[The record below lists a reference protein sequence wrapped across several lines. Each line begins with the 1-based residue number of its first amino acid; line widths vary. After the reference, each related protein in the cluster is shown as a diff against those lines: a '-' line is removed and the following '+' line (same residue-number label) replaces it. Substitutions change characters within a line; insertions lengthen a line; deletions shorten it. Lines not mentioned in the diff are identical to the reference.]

1 MKIRRTSWF
10 GFIQKK
16 TLYNGKLKVL
26 DLFSGLEGWSQAFRD
41 RGHDVL
47 TLDMDPRFDS
57 DFCIDIREFGTLHLP
72 WKPDIVLASPPCNA
86 FSVASIGKHWG
97 GGKKAYVPKS
107 EGAKLGIELVEH
119 TKDLIRAID
128 PDYFVIENPRG
139 LLRKLK
145 LLDEFERHTVTY
157 CQYGETRMKPTDL
170 WGGFPPSLKLKAP
183 CKNGAPCHE
192 AAPRGARTG
201 SQGLN
206 KFESAKIPYKLAEAV
221 CIAAETDI
229 SRT

>member
-1 MKIRRTSWF
+1 M
-10 GFIQKK
+10 
-16 TLYNGKLKVL
+16 L

-47 TLDMDPRFDS
+47 TLDMDPRFNS

-128 PDYFVIENPRG
+128 PDYFVIENPR
-139 LLRKLK
+139 
-145 LLDEFERHTVTY
+145 
-157 CQYGETRMKPTDL
+157 
-170 WGGFPPSLKLKAP
+170 
-183 CKNGAPCHE
+183 
-192 AAPRGARTG
+192 
-201 SQGLN
+201 
-206 KFESAKIPYKLAEAV
+206 
-221 CIAAETDI
+221 
-229 SRT
+229 